1 MLVHKPVLLKDVIEY
16 LRCSEGK
23 VYVDGTLGDGG
34 HTEQIL
40 KESFPSGK
48 VIGIDLDNQIIERA
62 AQRLKKFKNRVYL
75 VQGNYKNI
83 KEILKG
89 IGIAK
94 VDGFL
99 LDLGVSLFHFRNQ
112 ERGFSFQLDSPL
124 DMRLDL
130 TNAVTA
136 GRIIN
141 RSSEKELAQIFW
153 QYGEERWSRR
163 IARAICSYRQKSRIL
178 RTGQLSEIV
187 VSAIP
192 AKFRSKKIHPAT
204 KTFQA
209 LRIEVNQELKGLEQ
223 ALEDIAAVLN
233 PGARMC
239 VISFH
244 SLEDRIV
251 KRTFRKLS
259 YAVESDNFSCSSGP
273 RIKILT
279 PKPLVP
285 AQEEIWDNFQARSAK
300 LRVAER
306 C

>member
-1 MLVHKPVLLKDVIEY
+1 MFIHKSVLLKDVLEY
-16 LRCSEGK
+16 LGCSEGK
-23 VYVDGTLGDGG
+23 VYVDGTLGEGG

-40 KESFPSGK
+40 EKSSPTGK
-48 VIGIDLDNQIIERA
+48 VVGIDLDNQIIERA
-62 AQRLKKFKNRVYL
+62 AERLKEFGSRVYL
-75 VQGNYKNI
+75 IQGNYKNI
-83 KEILKG
+83 KKILAEIE
-89 IGIAK
+89 ISK

-99 LDLGVSLFHFRNQ
+99 LDLGVSLFHFQNQ
-112 ERGFSFQLDSPL
+112 ERGFSFQLDAPL
-124 DMRLDL
+124 DMRLDMK
-130 TNAVTA
+130 NPVTA
-136 GRIIN
+136 GKIIN
-141 RSSEKELAQIFW
+141 RSSEKEIAQILW

-163 IARAICSYRQKSRIL
+163 IARVICSYRQKSRIL
-178 RTGQLSEIV
+178 STGQLAKIV

-192 AKFRSKKIHPAT
+192 AKFRSKKIHAAT

-223 ALEDIAAVLN
+223 ALEDITDVLK

-259 YAVESDNFSCSSGP
+259 QAKESDGFYCSSGP
-273 RIKILT
+273 WIKILT
-279 PKPLVP
+279 PKPIVP
-285 AQEEIWDNFQARSAK
+285 TEEEIRDNFRARSAK

>member
-1 MLVHKPVLLKDVIEY
+1 MLVHKSVLLKNVLEY
-16 LRCSEGK
+16 LRCSDGK
-23 VYVDGTLGDGG
+23 VYVDGTLGEGG

-40 KESFPSGK
+40 EKSSPTGK
-48 VIGIDLDNQIIERA
+48 VVGIDLDNQIIERA
-62 AQRLKKFKNRVYL
+62 AQRLEKFSDRIYL
-75 VQGNYKNI
+75 VQENYKNI
-83 KEILKG
+83 KKILAQIEIS
-89 IGIAK
+89 K

-99 LDLGVSLFHFRNQ
+99 LDLGVSLFHFQNQ
-112 ERGFSFQLDSPL
+112 ERGFSFQLDAPL
-124 DMRLDL
+124 DMRLDKK
-130 TNAVTA
+130 NPVTA
-136 GRIIN
+136 SKIIN
-141 RSSEKELAQIFW
+141 RSGEKEIAQILW

-163 IARAICSYRQKSRIL
+163 IARVICSYRQKSRIL
-178 RTGQLSEIV
+178 STGQLAKIV

-223 ALEDIAAVLN
+223 ALEDIADVLK

-251 KRTFRKLS
+251 KRTFRKMS
-259 YAVESDNFSCSSGP
+259 HAKESDNFYCSTSP

-279 PKPLVP
+279 PKPIVP
-285 AQEEIWDNFQARSAK
+285 TEEEIRDNFRARSAK

>member
-1 MLVHKPVLLKDVIEY
+1 MLVHKPVLLKDVLEY

-23 VYVDGTLGDGG
+23 VYVDGTLGEGG

-40 KESFPSGK
+40 EKSYPTGK
-48 VIGIDLDNQIIERA
+48 VVGIDLDNQIIERA
-62 AQRLKKFKNRVYL
+62 AERLKKFGTRVYL

-83 KEILKG
+83 KQILAEIE
-89 IGIAK
+89 ISK

-99 LDLGVSLFHFRNQ
+99 LDLGVSLFHFQNQ
-112 ERGFSFQLDSPL
+112 ERGFSFQLDAPL
-124 DMRLDL
+124 DMRLDKK
-130 TNAVTA
+130 NPVTA
-136 GRIIN
+136 ARIIN
-141 RSSEKELAQIFW
+141 RRGEKELAQILW
-153 QYGEERWSRR
+153 QYGEESWSRR
-163 IARAICSYRQKSRIL
+163 IARVICSYRQKSRIL
-178 RTGQLSEIV
+178 RTGQLAEIV

-209 LRIEVNQELKGLEQ
+209 LRIEVNQELKGLKQ
-223 ALEDIAAVLN
+223 ALEDIADVLK

-259 YAVESDNFSCSSGP
+259 HAKESDDFYCSSSP

-279 PKPLVP
+279 PKPIVP
-285 AQEEIWDNFQARSAK
+285 TEEEIRDNFRARSAK